1 MRSVPSTMP
10 ATINKHEYGRLRS
23 TEDWPYIYKNIQHR
37 QDLHA
42 TVIHSHRQDFIPS
55 LPRFT
60 FEGKIYVIQSASEAE
75 RAVQVLQRSPILG
88 IDTETRPAFR
98 KGENHKVALLQ
109 VANEQICFLFRMNEI
124 GFLPCMASLLSNPDV
139 LKVGL
144 SLKDDFLM
152 LRRRDESFTPAG
164 YVELQDYA
172 RKMGIEDMSLQ
183 KLYANVF
190 HKRLSKAARLSNW
203 EADVLTDSQ
212 KVYAATDAYTC
223 IQLYKELKQ
232 LNENKNF
239 ELVG

>member
-1 MRSVPSTMP
+1 MGGSITQEPGLIYTRTYNTDKIFMRQLFIRTDK
-10 ATINKHEYGRLRS
+10 T
-23 TEDWPYIYKNIQHR
+23 
-37 QDLHA
+37 
-42 TVIHSHRQDFIPS
+42 FIPS

-124 GFLPCMASLLSNPDV
+124 GFLPCMANLLSNPNV

-232 LNENKNF
+232 LNESKNF